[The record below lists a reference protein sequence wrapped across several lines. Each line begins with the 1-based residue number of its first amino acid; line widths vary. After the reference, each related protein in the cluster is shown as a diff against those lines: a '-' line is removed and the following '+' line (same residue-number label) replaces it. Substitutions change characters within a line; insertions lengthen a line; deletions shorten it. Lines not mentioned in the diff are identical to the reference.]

1 MLSRCTITSVRYTST
16 DKAPGIYNV
25 LDFQKEDVYT
35 DMLQGTLP
43 VKNKRYQKNVI
54 CSGKIEKMG
63 VENRDFPDFLVL
75 LFQK

>member
-1 MLSRCTITSVRYTST
+1 MYYHVGEVHFYGQSARHIQRTGL
-16 DKAPGIYNV
+16 P
-25 LDFQKEDVYT
+25 KEDGYT